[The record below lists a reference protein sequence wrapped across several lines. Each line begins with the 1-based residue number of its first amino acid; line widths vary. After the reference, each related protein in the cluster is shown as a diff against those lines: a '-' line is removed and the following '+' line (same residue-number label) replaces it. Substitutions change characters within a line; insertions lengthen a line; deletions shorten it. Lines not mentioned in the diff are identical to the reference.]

1 MTDATRHYRV
11 YRYHQ
16 PTDIIFV
23 TYGEAYRDGLRR
35 YGAAYEFEIVEVWR
49 KP

>member
-1 MTDATRHYRV
+1 METNLHFRV

-16 PTDIIFV
+16 PTDLVFA
-23 TYGEAYRDGLRR
+23 TRDEAYRAGLRR

-49 KP
+49 AP